1 MQQESKILLS
11 AILVLGVA
19 MLSSS
24 FLSLTGKSVIC
35 TESTAVAFPDE
46 ITGGEAI
53 NIKVGGGNGFYEEA
67 RVFMRNLDRNGM
79 ARDSKIS
86 YTTRDAC
93 GGEYKCKDGEFTIQT
108 FSPDVSDIWVSN
120 QYYVVKLKDV
130 CTQEFT
136 IEAPFRI
143 R

>member
-1 MQQESKILLS
+1 MQQENKILLS

-24 FLSLTGKSVIC
+24 FLNLTGKIINC
-35 TESTAVAFPDE
+35 KESIAVASPKE
-46 ITGGEAI
+46 IDGGEVVTI
-53 NIKVGGGNGFYEEA
+53 TVSNGDGVYEEA
-67 RVFMRNLDRNGM
+67 RVFMRNFDRNGI

-86 YTTRDAC
+86 YTTRDVC
-93 GGEYKCKDGEFTIQT
+93 DGEYKCEEAMFNIQT
-108 FSPDVSDIWVSN
+108 FSADGSKIWIAN
-120 QYYVVKLKDV
+120 QDYVVKLKDV
-130 CTQEFT
+130 CTGDFT

>member
-1 MQQESKILLS
+1 MQQENKILLS

-24 FLSLTGKSVIC
+24 FLNLTGNLVNCK
-35 TESTAVAFPDE
+35 ESIAVASPKE
-46 ITGGEAI
+46 IDGGDVVTIA
-53 NIKVGGGNGFYEEA
+53 VSNGEGVYEEA
-67 RVFMRNLDRNGM
+67 KVFMRSFDRNGI

-86 YTTRDAC
+86 YTTRDVC
-93 GGEYKCKDGEFTIQT
+93 DGEYKCKEAMFKIQT
-108 FSPDVSDIWVSN
+108 FPAEGSNIWVDN
-120 QYYVVKLKDV
+120 QDYVVKLKDV
-130 CTQEFT
+130 CTGDFT